1 METIFGLASGGFGCG
16 IAVIRVSGPGAVG
29 VFKALSWKNHIEP
42 RQVEIHMLSDPSDGK
57 MLDTIICIHY
67 PQEFSYTGDDV
78 IEFQLHGGRAAVESV
93 LQAISKVPGCRH
105 ALPGEF
111 TRRGF
116 ENGKFDLVEAEGVL
130 DLLMAE
136 TELQRLQA
144 LDVANGNASRLY
156 NGWRESVLS
165 LQARQEAAGVSVL
178 LQELQGDLRML
189 VKDIRHHMNDGQRGE
204 RMHKGIV
211 IWLIGAEGAGKTSLM
226 HALVRRDV
234 ATVTGRAGHLGEITE
249 VRMDLDGYPVI
260 MTDAPVDRADL
271 KLALFDGTKPAQD
284 PDTLKHIDNKTLSI
298 FTKSD
303 LGKQGGSVKAIS
315 VTTGEGMD
323 AFIDKLTERVAT
335 LFRSRPGSVI
345 TRRRHRDALEIAVAA
360 LDKALVG
367 DEGVNAAQE
376 LEAAQ
381 TAIGRI
387 IGAVRDEETVDLVF
401 REFPS
406 GA

>member
-1 METIFGLASGGFGCG
+1 MDTIFGLASGGFGCG
-16 IAVIRVSGPGAVG
+16 IAVIRVSGPGAVA

-42 RQVEIHMLSDPSDGK
+42 RRVEMHTLTDPSDGK
-57 MLDTIICIHY
+57 TLDTIICIHFPPDY
-67 PQEFSYTGDDV
+67 SYTREDV
-78 IEFQLHGGRAAVESV
+78 IEFQLHGGRASVESV

-116 ENGKFDLVEAEGVL
+116 ENGGFDLIEAEGVL

-144 LDVANGNASRLY
+144 LDVAAGNASRLY
-156 NGWRESVLS
+156 NGWRESIIS
-165 LQARQEAAGVSVL
+165 LQAMQPAGAPVL
-178 LQELQGDLRML
+178 AVDLKENLRYIIKDLRE
-189 VKDIRHHMNDGQRGE
+189 HMNDSHKGE
-204 RMHKGIV
+204 RMHKGILIAV
-211 IWLIGAEGAGKTSLM
+211 IGAEAAGKSSLLR
-226 HALVRRDV
+226 ALVRRDD
-234 ATVTGRAGHLGEITE
+234 ATVTARTERGEITE
-249 VRMDLDGYPVI
+249 IHMDLDGYPVI
-260 MTDAPVDRADL
+260 LTDTAAQPDKADL

-284 PDTLKHIDNKTLSI
+284 PDTLKKIDSKTLSI
-298 FTKSD
+298 FTKAD
-303 LGKQGGSVKAIS
+303 IGKPGGAVKSIS

-323 AFIDKLTERVAT
+323 AFMAKLTERVAT

-345 TRRRHRDALEIAVAA
+345 TRRRHREA
-360 LDKALVG
+360 LDQAVTALDRALAGG
-367 DEGVNAAQE
+367 DGVDACHE

-381 TAIGRI
+381 VAIGTI
-387 IGAVRDEETVDLVF
+387 TGAIRSEETVDGIF

>member
-1 METIFGLASGGFGCG
+1 MDTIFGLASGGFGCG

-42 RQVEIHMLSDPSDGK
+42 RHVEVHMLSDPSSGK

-67 PQEFSYTGDDV
+67 PQEFSYNGDDV

-116 ENGKFDLVEAEGVL
+116 ENGKFDLIEAEGVL

-144 LDVANGNASRLY
+144 LDVAMGNASRLY
-156 NGWRESVLS
+156 NSWRESVLS
-165 LQARQEAAGVSVL
+165 LHARQESSGSEGL
-178 LQELQGDLRML
+178 LPGLQDDLRLL
-189 VKDIRHHMNDGQRGE
+189 VKDLRDHMNDGHRGE
-204 RMHKGIV
+204 RMHKGI
-211 IWLIGAEGAGKTSLM
+211 IISLIGGAGAGKTSLM

-234 ATVTGRAGHLGEITE
+234 ATVTGRVGHLGEITE

-284 PDTLKHIDNKTLSI
+284 PDTLKMIDNKTLSV

-303 LGKQGGSVKAIS
+303 LGKPGGSVKSIS
-315 VTTGEGMD
+315 VMTGEGMD
-323 AFIDKLTERVAT
+323 AFIEKLTERVAT

-360 LDKALVG
+360 LDKALAG
-367 DEGVNAAQE
+367 GEGVNASLE
-376 LEAAQ
+376 LETAQ
-381 TAIGRI
+381 ASIGRI
-387 IGAVRDEETVDLVF
+387 TGALHDDEAVDLIF